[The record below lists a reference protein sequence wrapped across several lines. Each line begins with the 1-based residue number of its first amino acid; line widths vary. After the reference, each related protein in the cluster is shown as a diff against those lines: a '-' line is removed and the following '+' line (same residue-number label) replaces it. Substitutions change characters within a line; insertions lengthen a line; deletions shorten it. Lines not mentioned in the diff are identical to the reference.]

1 MSQEFSEK
9 PFFLQAFRGL
19 TLTIA
24 LCEES
29 DLTLHTQRALA
40 DVIRDLVIH
49 QAKVLIVAQD
59 ETVVRAFLSG
69 LESELSDLL
78 PVLTSHG
85 GEIPAA
91 LWNRVTPVHV
101 VYLGGETAIE
111 IFWERLAR
119 FGALLRLPRLLLI
132 HRDGGEGWLDGEG
145 ESLNFVNP
153 ARLKRLLSDSD
164 AGTSGRAVLR
174 RTILELLTGGV
185 GAVSLCRLSDLERE
199 LFSYEGRGLFFS
211 RRHYCQVRRLTLDDF
226 SAAAAMIRRGES
238 EGFLLPRSDESVTAL
253 LTQGYGA
260 FISEHHLSGVCGLV
274 TGPYR
279 SRNAGEITALYA
291 LTRFQG
297 EGIGGRLLARMIQE
311 ARRMRLDLLFACV
324 GDPRAMEFFGHHGF
338 ERVDSDRLPEE
349 KWRHYDPARKARVV
363 SLARRMGGGHDGD
376 GATRG

>member
-40 DVIRDLVIH
+40 DVIRDLVVH

-59 ETVVRAFLSG
+59 ETVVGAFLSG

-78 PVLTSHG
+78 PVLTSRG
-85 GEIPAA
+85 GEIPSA
-91 LWNRVTPVHV
+91 LWNRATSVHV
-101 VYLGGETAIE
+101 VHLGGETLALY
-111 IFWERLAR
+111 WERLAR

-153 ARLKRLLSDSD
+153 ARLKRLLGESE
-164 AGTSGRAVLR
+164 AKAPGLAVLR

-185 GAVSLCRLSDLERE
+185 GAVSLCRLGDLERE
-199 LFSYEGRGLFFS
+199 LFSYEGQGLFFS

-274 TGPYR
+274 TEPYR

-297 EGIGGRLLARMIQE
+297 EGIGGRLLTRMIQE
-311 ARRMRLDLLFACV
+311 ARRMRLELLFACV
-324 GDPRAMEFFGHHGF
+324 GDPRAMAFFGHHGF
-338 ERVDSDRLPEE
+338 ERVDPDLLPAE
-349 KWRHYDPARKARVV
+349 KWRHYDSARKARIV
-363 SLARRMGGGHDGD
+363 SLARRMGGGN
-376 GATRG
+376 RGGGEARG